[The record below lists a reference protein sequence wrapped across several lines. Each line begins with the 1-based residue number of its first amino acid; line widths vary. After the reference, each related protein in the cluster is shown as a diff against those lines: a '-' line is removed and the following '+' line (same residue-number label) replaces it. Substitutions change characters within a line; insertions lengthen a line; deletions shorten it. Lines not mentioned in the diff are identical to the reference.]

1 VLPGDVRIWAVGG
14 AGSANLR
21 DWVRAGAAGID
32 VGAALFTPGTSSA
45 TLTQR
50 ARDLVSAWLH
60 ATNQRDNN

>member
-1 VLPGDVRIWAVGG
+1 VV
-14 AGSANLR
+14 AGKIIR
-21 DWVRAGAAGID
+21 GRTGAAGIG